1 MVILSLDTSSR
12 AMSVALLQDD
22 RVLGEWCTNT
32 QHHHSVRLMPA
43 VRQLMAEVG
52 VTPRALSAVAVAK
65 GPGSYTG
72 VRIGVTTAKTMAW
85 ALDIPLVGVSTLQV
99 LAANVP
105 DFPGLVVPLFDA
117 RRQRVYAGVYRCT
130 RGEVTAVR
138 PDRVLPVA
146 DLVAELAATG
156 EAVAVVGDDAA
167 RFYDAFAVGLG
178 ERLWLAPPELGI
190 PRAACLARLARQRL
204 LAGAVD
210 AVHEFAPAYLQASEA
225 ERKAAAGELRV
236 AGSGRERGTGAAAG
250 GDGDG

>member
-12 AMSVALLQDD
+12 AMGVALLQDD

-32 QHHHSVRLMPA
+32 RHHHSVRLMPA
-43 VRQLMAEVG
+43 VRHLLAEAG
-52 VTPRALSAVAVAK
+52 VTPHELTAVAVAK

-72 VRIGVTTAKTMAW
+72 VRIGVTTAKTLAW
-85 ALDIPLVGVSTLQV
+85 ALGIPLIGVSTLQV

-204 LAGAVD
+204 LAGD
-210 AVHEFAPAYLQASEA
+210 IDEVHAFAPAYLQASEA
-225 ERKAAAGELRV
+225 ERKAAGERLAAGTQD
-236 AGSGRERGTGAAAG
+236 RGVDGAAG
-250 GDGDG
+250 GGDNG